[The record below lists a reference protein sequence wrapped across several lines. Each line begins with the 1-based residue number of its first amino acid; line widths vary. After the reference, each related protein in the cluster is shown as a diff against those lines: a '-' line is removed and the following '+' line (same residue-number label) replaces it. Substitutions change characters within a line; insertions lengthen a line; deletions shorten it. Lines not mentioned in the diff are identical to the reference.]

1 MARHEPEEYAVE
13 GTKQPDNSKKCEL
26 SCEVWS
32 RVVGYYRPTGNWN
45 RGKQEEFKKRKPF
58 VVNAV
63 AFPGGPEPHIET
75 PR

>member
-1 MARHEPEEYAVE
+1 ME

-63 AFPGGPEPHIET
+63 AFPGGPEPHGET